1 MSNLSKKK
9 RFLIGRL
16 LMIFGLL
23 IVIYPLTSISLND
36 LNKRDEYNSYVQ
48 REENLDKKKSE
59 KLEKKIKS
67 YNKSVKDLDA
77 GAVDPFTGND
87 FTAKYNVEGE
97 EDTPFSYILI
107 PKIDVVLPVYL
118 GASYK
123 HLSMGA
129 AHVDGTSLP
138 VGGKGLRSV
147 IAGHRGFYKDI
158 MFLNLHKLENGDSV
172 ILRRGKKLLIYKVYD
187 SEVIE
192 PYDWDKLE
200 PIDGEDVLTLLTC
213 DPITPPSPYRLI
225 VNAKRY
231 VPPKKEKIEKTVEK
245 IEKTEVATDTKNVNY
260 LIYVLTAIVWALLI
274 FVVYRSIVKYKKF
287 KE

>member
-1 MSNLSKKK
+1 MKINKYLV
-9 RFLIGRL
+9 GRL

-23 IVIYPLTSISLND
+23 IILYPLISISIND
-36 LNKRDEYNSYVQ
+36 LNKYNDYKKYV
-48 REENLDKKKSE
+48 ENEKSVDKKKSE

-67 YNKSVKDLDA
+67 YNASVKDLDA

-87 FTAKYNVEGE
+87 FNAKYNVEGE

-138 VGGKGLRSV
+138 VGGVGLRAV

-200 PIDGEDVLTLLTC
+200 PIEGEDVLTLLTC

-225 VNAKRY
+225 VNLKRY
-231 VPPKKEKIEKTVEK
+231 IPPKTEKIEKTVSK
-245 IEKTEVATDTKNVNY
+245 IEKTEVTPEVRNLNY
-260 LIYVLTAIVWALLI
+260 AIYFFTVVILGLLI
-274 FVVYRSIVKYKKF
+274 FVVYKTFIRFKKSQ
-287 KE
+287 K